1 MILYLKGFESFFST
15 KKPNLI
21 NHFLQEGNLFNN
33 TKKKE
38 CFSIRKYYDF
48 CRKRLNKIQID
59 INGVL
64 LVAAHHQKR
73 VKTVNLQKYI
83 FIYKIL
89 GNLTKNEKKKHVN
102 VWLNI
107 SKKAWPIPKIL
118 SLWRFWNLLQDLK
131 RFLSLC
137 YQYWVAILLKTIIC
151 KFSAKNWFDKSENG
165 FQWNNSFTICNQF
178 WVYLFEIQP
187 FWIQRFNWTIR
198 LKESLINQSID
209 IEWTIHP
216 YLAS

>member
-89 GNLTKNEKKKHVN
+89 GNLTKNEKKN
-102 VWLNI
+102 TSMCDWI
-107 SKKAWPIPKIL
+107 SLKKLDQFRKFFHSEDFGICCKIL
-118 SLWRFWNLLQDLK
+118 KD
-131 RFLSLC
+131 
-137 YQYWVAILLKTIIC
+137 
-151 KFSAKNWFDKSENG
+151 
-165 FQWNNSFTICNQF
+165 F
-178 WVYLFEIQP
+178 WVCATSIESP
-187 FWIQRFNWTIR
+187 FFWKQSFVNFLQKIG
-198 LKESLINQSID
+198 LINQKMVFNEIILLQFAISFEFIYLKFNRFEYNDSIERFD
-209 IEWTIHP
+209 WKNH
-216 YLAS
+216 